1 MRHPEMDSFHP
12 ARFIPFA
19 VGGGLLLIFLIGCF
33 HVVPPGHRGVSI
45 TWGKVDPVARGEGIT
60 FKKPF
65 MERVIDVDVRQRT
78 VEGQAAAYSS
88 DLQTVVVSFKALY
101 RIPEEKV
108 VQLLQKFQGDPYLS
122 LVEPRIQEEL
132 KQTTSIYRA
141 EELVRSREKI
151 KVDLL
156 DKVKRAMGGMLVLED
171 IPITNFDFTDELEK
185 AIEQKTI
192 REQEAL
198 AKNFELEKARK
209 EAEITIVNAEA
220 EARSVKIKGEAIKFA
235 PDVIDLEIVKRWNGV
250 IAPERRGRQ
259 GRRQHPAAP
268 EIAMATATAE
278 YREMVPVQ
286 TAAAL
291 ISSSLPAYPAVR
303 LPLSKCHGR
312 ILREPLRADREQ
324 PPFNRVAMDG
334 VAISTGAWE
343 AGFRRF
349 RVEGRQKAGE
359 TPRRLVSAHGLHRG
373 DDRRGAA
380 GRDRLHHSRGGI
392 WTSTAAT
399 RWCGIRSGASGPI
412 STCTG
417 PARTAPPGT

>member
-1 MRHPEMDSFHP
+1 MRHPEMDSFRP

-19 VGGGLLLIFLIGCF
+19 IGGGLLLIFLIGCF

-45 TWGKVDPVARGEGIT
+45 TWGKVDPRARGEGIT

-235 PDVIDLEIVKRWNGV
+235 PDVIELEIVKRWNGV
-250 IAPERRGRQ
+250 TPTSVVVGKGGANI
-259 GRRQHPAAP
+259 
-268 EIAMATATAE
+268 
-278 YREMVPVQ
+278 
-286 TAAAL
+286 L
-291 ISSSLPAYPAVR
+291 
-303 LPLSKCHGR
+303 LPLK
-312 ILREPLRADREQ
+312 
-324 PPFNRVAMDG
+324 
-334 VAISTGAWE
+334 
-343 AGFRRF
+343 
-349 RVEGRQKAGE
+349 
-359 TPRRLVSAHGLHRG
+359 
-373 DDRRGAA
+373 
-380 GRDRLHHSRGGI
+380 
-392 WTSTAAT
+392 
-399 RWCGIRSGASGPI
+399 
-412 STCTG
+412 
-417 PARTAPPGT
+417 